1 MSISGNNILTLPTD
15 GNLSEYSGS
24 RMVRPQPSRT
34 ARTLAITSGKGGV
47 GKSSITTN
55 LAIALSQQGA
65 RVCIFDADTSL
76 ANVNVLMG
84 LNPRYNIEHLL
95 YGSKTLDEIMVTGP
109 TNVTVIPASSG
120 IATLDDINKEQ
131 QSRLITALEELE
143 KRFDYLIIDTA
154 AGIGDSVIRFSRAA
168 DAILLVISTEPAS
181 LTDAF
186 ALLRVLKRNGYKKA
200 ANVLVNMAINFGDGM
215 EVYKRFSAVVHRYL
229 NVPLNYVGYIT
240 DDTAVKESVRH
251 QCPVVLYRPDTLA
264 TRCFLNLRRV
274 LVNHLSADESQE
286 KFSAFWK
293 TILIPENQDEY
304 QPAAD
309 DLIKDKQAEGQ
320 QDKRQQLLNYLSGI
334 NLGREDLLFILPE
347 IIRICDINTE
357 EDQPIPEARNRL
369 REIVEQLNTIYQLD
383 ITEDAVSDLHETALR
398 LSGTGKTLEH
408 HLDDLNNELEILLS
422 WLK

>member
-1 MSISGNNILTLPTD
+1 MAISGNNIITLPND
-15 GNLSEYSGS
+15 ENHLEYSETKGVS
-24 RMVRPQPSRT
+24 PHPSRT

-84 LNPRYNIEHLL
+84 LAPRYNIEHLL
-95 YGSKTLDEIMVTGP
+95 YGAKTLDEIMITGP

-120 IATLDDINKEQ
+120 IATLDDFDKKK
-131 QSRLITALEELE
+131 QSRLITTLEELE

-154 AGIGDSVIRFSRAA
+154 AGIGDSVIRFSRAS
-168 DAILLVISTEPAS
+168 DAILLVISTEPTS

-186 ALLRVLKRNGYKKA
+186 ALLRVLNRNGYKKA
-200 ANVLVNMAINFGDGM
+200 ANVLVNMAINFADGM

-229 NVPLNYVGYIT
+229 KIPLNYVGYIT
-240 DDTAVKESVRH
+240 DDTAVKDSVRH
-251 QCPVVLYRPDTLA
+251 QCPVVLYRPDALA
-264 TRCFLNLRRV
+264 TRCFLNLRRI

-286 KFSAFWK
+286 KFSTFWK

-304 QPAAD
+304 LPAAG
-309 DLIKDKQAEGQ
+309 DLLYDKQYEDQ
-320 QDKRQQLLNYLSGI
+320 EDKRRQLLNYLSGI
-334 NLGREDLLFILPE
+334 NLGREDLLYILPE

-369 REIVEQLNTIYQLD
+369 QEIMEQLKNIYQLE
-383 ITEDAVSDLHETALR
+383 ITESAVSDLHDMALR
-398 LSGTGKTLEH
+398 LSSTGKMLEH
-408 HLDDLNNELEILLS
+408 HLNDLNNELERLLS
-422 WLK
+422 